1 MPPERRHVRAQQA
14 CAYCRQRKMK
24 CTGERPRC
32 KNCEIYEQECVF
44 SGPTRKPRPT
54 NAALNELLEENRRLR
69 EQVSDGTPD
78 NQTQTEASHNGI
90 TPEQTTHGEQGNSLA
105 EQNVGLT
112 AQNTSLTEQQNTIP
126 ADQIRRGSDDDPVET
141 PASVGS
147 TTYHGPTST
156 LFNEAASSNRQSR
169 SYLTKERETWMPRIL
184 VAAAAEQRQLE
195 SINFRAGKLDFDG
208 VDPEL
213 GMHLLNLHWNRQ
225 HHSFLITYRPAFMRD
240 MACNG
245 PYFSKILLNAIFYGA
260 SKFSPRLDL
269 RKDPNDVRTAGW
281 QFRNRVRDLLG
292 PALDHSEITTIQA
305 LLQMSNSLFALGDE
319 QSAAWVYAGTA
330 FRMLVD
336 VGLHVDAAMMPTME
350 RLSEEDLEIRRRV
363 YWSAYVV
370 DKMQSLYQG
379 RPASL
384 RAIDGQVPIKFMDT
398 YEELEAWHPF
408 AYSSGPSY
416 PGSPSYSVSTF
427 GQLCKLCMILQQIL
441 DRTYCER
448 EQKRNTQDLVQDLEY
463 VEKQLQDWMAELPEH
478 LRIDT
483 NSDNRSQQLPPPH
496 VFSLQCMWN
505 VLRVLLHR
513 PLVADGNL
521 HLTLPSTS
529 KSSLATCT
537 EAAINIVK
545 LVRLYDKSFSVRRA
559 PYLISYATYVAA
571 TIHVRIAATR
581 ASTSEA
587 HEHLRT
593 CLAVFDQNS
602 ATNYAVKKA
611 SIVMENLKKRMG
623 IRLDDPGSTSSAASN
638 TRDTATDHTSSD
650 MTPRSQSNAF
660 TSPSN
665 TSSMARSHL
674 PIDTVINHEPTMVA
688 GQFDP
693 DLDVDTII
701 HSFMH
706 EQQLY
711 GQPTNYAMQPDHTA
725 NALYGG
731 NNAVPNT
738 GQAQMPSTGLESY
751 DDALFGFNA
760 SAFDWFYPNTMAPF
774 S

>member
-1 MPPERRHVRAQQA
+1 MAE
-14 CAYCRQRKMK
+14 
-24 CTGERPRC
+24 
-32 KNCEIYEQECVF
+32 
-44 SGPTRKPRPT
+44 PTLSSEEPID
-54 NAALNELLEENRRLR
+54 AAP
-69 EQVSDGTPD
+69 V
-78 NQTQTEASHNGI
+78 
-90 TPEQTTHGEQGNSLA
+90 
-105 EQNVGLT
+105 
-112 AQNTSLTEQQNTIP
+112 
-126 ADQIRRGSDDDPVET
+126 DQPHDPVET

-156 LFNEAASSNRQSR
+156 LFNETSLSGRQSR
-169 SYLTKERETWMPRIL
+169 SYLTKERQTWMPKIL

-195 SINFRAGKLDFDG
+195 NINYRAGKLDFDG

-240 MACNG
+240 MACVG

-292 PALDHSEITTIQA
+292 QALDHSEITTIQA

-336 VGLHVDAAMMPTME
+336 VGLHVDAARMPNMQ

-398 YEELEAWHPF
+398 YEELEQWHPF
-408 AYSSGPSY
+408 AYASGPTY

-427 GQLCKLCMILQQIL
+427 QQLCKLCIILQQIL

-448 EQKRNTQDLVQDLEY
+448 EQKRSTQSLVQDLEDI
-463 VEKQLQDWMAELPEH
+463 EKQLQHWMTELPEH
-478 LRIDT
+478 LRIDI
-483 NSDNRSQQLPPPH
+483 NNDDGNQQLPPPH
-496 VFSLQCMWN
+496 VFSLQ
-505 VLRVLLHR
+505 
-513 PLVADGNL
+513 
-521 HLTLPSTS
+521 
-529 KSSLATCT
+529 
-537 EAAINIVK
+537 
-545 LVRLYDKSFSVRRA
+545 F
-559 PYLISYATYVAA
+559 
-571 TIHVRIAATR
+571 
-581 ASTSEA
+581 
-587 HEHLRT
+587 
-593 CLAVFDQNS
+593 FDQNS
-602 ATNYAVKKA
+602 ATNHAVKKA
-611 SIVMENLKKRMG
+611 SIVIESLKKRMG
-623 IRLDDPGSTSSAASN
+623 IRDPLVDRPSSEV
-638 TRDTATDHTSSD
+638 
-650 MTPRSQSNAF
+650 TPRSRSNAF
-660 TSPSN
+660 TPPN
-665 TSSMARSHL
+665 NSMPRSHL
-674 PIDTVINHEPTMVA
+674 PIDTMINHEPTMVA

-693 DLDVDTII
+693 DLDIDTII

-706 EQQLY
+706 EQQQLY
-711 GQPTNYAMQPDHTA
+711 GQPMSLSMPLEDATNT
-725 NALYGG
+725 LYGDSAMPHTSQG
-731 NNAVPNT
+731 EAYNT
-738 GQAQMPSTGLESY
+738 GPEPY

-760 SAFDWFYPNTMAPF
+760 SAFDWFYPNNMATGPYPQH
-774 S
+774 

>member
-1 MPPERRHVRAQQA
+1 
-14 CAYCRQRKMK
+14 MK

-69 EQVSDGTPD
+69 ERVSGVTPPD
-78 NQTQTEASHNGI
+78 NQIHPEASNNGV
-90 TPEQTTHGEQGNSLA
+90 TPEQSIDREEPTITVPAEHTTVPA
-105 EQNVGLT
+105 EPT
-112 AQNTSLTEQQNTIP
+112 
-126 ADQIRRGSDDDPVET
+126 RRGSDDPVET

-156 LFNEAASSNRQSR
+156 LFNEAAASSNRNSR

-195 SINFRAGKLDFDG
+195 NINFRAGKLDFDG

-292 PALDHSEITTIQA
+292 QALDHSEITTIQA

-336 VGLHVDAAMMPTME
+336 VGLHVDAAMMPTMQ
-350 RLSEEDLEIRRRV
+350 RFSEEDLEIRRRV

-408 AYSSGPSY
+408 AYASGPSY

-483 NSDNRSQQLPPPH
+483 NSDSATQQLPPPH

-513 PLVADGNL
+513 PLVADGHL

-611 SIVMENLKKRMG
+611 SIVIENLKKRMG
-623 IRLDDPGSTSSAASN
+623 IKLDDPGTTSSTTSN
-638 TRDTATDHTSSD
+638 PSHTVTDRTSSNV
-650 MTPRSQSNAF
+650 TPGSQSNAF

-665 TSSMARSHL
+665 TSSMTRSHL
-674 PIDTVINHEPTMVA
+674 PIDTIINHEPTMVA

-693 DLDVDTII
+693 DIDVDTII

-706 EQQLY
+706 EQQQLY
-711 GQPTNYAMQPDHTA
+711 GQNYAMAQDHTA
-725 NALYGG
+725 NNLYSGSAMPIT
-731 NNAVPNT
+731 NQ
-738 GQAQMPSTGLESY
+738 GQVPSTGLESY

-760 SAFDWFYPNTMAPF
+760 SAFDWFYPNSMAPF
-774 S
+774 

>member
-1 MPPERRHVRAQQA
+1 
-14 CAYCRQRKMK
+14 MK

-44 SGPTRKPRPT
+44 SGPSRKPRPT

-69 EQVSDGTPD
+69 ERVSGTPD
-78 NQTQTEASHNGI
+78 NQVHTEASHNGL
-90 TPEQTTHGEQGNSLA
+90 TPEQTIDLEEQTVAGSA
-105 EQNVGLT
+105 GQTT
-112 AQNTSLTEQQNTIP
+112 AIP
-126 ADQIRRGSDDDPVET
+126 IEQIRRDSDDPVET
-141 PASVGS
+141 PASIGS

-269 RKDPNDVRTAGW
+269 RKDANDVRTAGW

-292 PALDHSEITTIQA
+292 QALDHSEITTIQA

-336 VGLHVDAAMMPTME
+336 VGLHVDAAMMPTMQ
-350 RLSEEDLEIRRRV
+350 RFTEEDLEIRRRV

-408 AYSSGPSY
+408 AYASGPSY

-483 NSDNRSQQLPPPH
+483 SSDSGTQQLPPPH
-496 VFSLQCMWN
+496 VFSLQ
-505 VLRVLLHR
+505 L
-513 PLVADGNL
+513 
-521 HLTLPSTS
+521 
-529 KSSLATCT
+529 
-537 EAAINIVK
+537 K

-611 SIVMENLKKRMG
+611 SIVIENLKKRMG
-623 IRLDDPGSTSSAASN
+623 IKLDDPGTTSSATTN
-638 TRDTATDHTSSD
+638 PRDPVTDRTSSNV
-650 MTPRSQSNAF
+650 TPSSQSNAL

-665 TSSMARSHL
+665 KSSMARSHL
-674 PIDTVINHEPTMVA
+674 PIDAMINHEPTMVA

-693 DLDVDTII
+693 DIDVDTII

-711 GQPTNYAMQPDHTA
+711 GQNYAIPHDHTA

-731 NNAVPNT
+731 NSA
-738 GQAQMPSTGLESY
+738 MPSTNQGQVLSTGVESY

-760 SAFDWFYPNTMAPF
+760 SAFDWFYPNSMAPF
-774 S
+774 

>member
-1 MPPERRHVRAQQA
+1 
-14 CAYCRQRKMK
+14 
-24 CTGERPRC
+24 
-32 KNCEIYEQECVF
+32 
-44 SGPTRKPRPT
+44 
-54 NAALNELLEENRRLR
+54 
-69 EQVSDGTPD
+69 
-78 NQTQTEASHNGI
+78 
-90 TPEQTTHGEQGNSLA
+90 
-105 EQNVGLT
+105 
-112 AQNTSLTEQQNTIP
+112 
-126 ADQIRRGSDDDPVET
+126 
-141 PASVGS
+141 
-147 TTYHGPTST
+147 
-156 LFNEAASSNRQSR
+156 
-169 SYLTKERETWMPRIL
+169 
-184 VAAAAEQRQLE
+184 
-195 SINFRAGKLDFDG
+195 
-208 VDPEL
+208 
-213 GMHLLNLHWNRQ
+213 
-225 HHSFLITYRPAFMRD
+225 MRD

-292 PALDHSEITTIQA
+292 PALDHSDITTIQA

-336 VGLHVDAAMMPTME
+336 VGL
-350 RLSEEDLEIRRRV
+350 RV

-638 TRDTATDHTSSD
+638 TRDTAADHTSSD

>member
-1 MPPERRHVRAQQA
+1 
-14 CAYCRQRKMK
+14 MK

-69 EQVSDGTPD
+69 ERVSGGTPPD
-78 NQTQTEASHNGI
+78 NQIHPPESHIHPEASHNGM
-90 TPEQTTHGEQGNSLA
+90 TPEQPVQEEHVTI
-105 EQNVGLT
+105 VP
-112 AQNTSLTEQQNTIP
+112 TE
-126 ADQIRRGSDDDPVET
+126 QIRRDSDDPVET

-195 SINFRAGKLDFDG
+195 NINFRAGKLDFDG

-260 SKFSPRLDL
+260 SKFSPRLEL

-292 PALDHSEITTIQA
+292 QALDHSEITTIQA

-336 VGLHVDAAMMPTME
+336 VGLHVDAAMMPTMQ
-350 RLSEEDLEIRRRV
+350 RYSEEDLEIRRRV

-408 AYSSGPSY
+408 AYASGPSY

-448 EQKRNTQDLVQDLEY
+448 EQKRSTQDLVQDLEY

-483 NSDNRSQQLPPPH
+483 DGNSGAQQLPPPH

-513 PLVADGNL
+513 PLVADGHL

-611 SIVMENLKKRMG
+611 SIVIENLKKRMG
-623 IRLDDPGSTSSAASN
+623 IKLDDPGTSSSATSN
-638 TRDTATDHTSSD
+638 PRDAVTDRTSSNV
-650 MTPRSQSNAF
+650 TPGSQSNTF

-665 TSSMARSHL
+665 TSSIVRSHL
-674 PIDTVINHEPTMVA
+674 PIDTIINHEPTMVA

-693 DLDVDTII
+693 DIDVDTII

-706 EQQLY
+706 EQQQLY
-711 GQPTNYAMQPDHTA
+711 GQPASYPMPQDHTT
-725 NALYGG
+725 NAMYTAIPTTGQG
-731 NNAVPNT
+731 QVPN
-738 GQAQMPSTGLESY
+738 TGLESY

-760 SAFDWFYPNTMAPF
+760 SAFDWFYPNSMAPF
-774 S
+774 

>member
-1 MPPERRHVRAQQA
+1 MAGETISTEGHVDIV
-14 CAYCRQRKMK
+14 
-24 CTGERPRC
+24 TIET
-32 KNCEIYEQECVF
+32 VHH
-44 SGPTRKPRPT
+44 
-54 NAALNELLEENRRLR
+54 EEND
-69 EQVSDGTPD
+69 VIDT
-78 NQTQTEASHNGI
+78 
-90 TPEQTTHGEQGNSLA
+90 
-105 EQNVGLT
+105 
-112 AQNTSLTEQQNTIP
+112 
-126 ADQIRRGSDDDPVET
+126 ET

-156 LFNEAASSNRQSR
+156 LFNEASSRQSR
-169 SYLTKERETWMPRIL
+169 SYLTKEREMWMPKIL

-292 PALDHSEITTIQA
+292 QALDHSEITTIQA

-336 VGLHVDAAMMPTME
+336 VGLHVDAAMMPNMQ
-350 RLSEEDLEIRRRV
+350 RFSEEDLEIRRRV

-398 YEELEAWHPF
+398 YEELEQWHPF
-408 AYSSGPSY
+408 AYASGPSY

-427 GQLCKLCMILQQIL
+427 QQLCKLCMILQQIL

-448 EQKRNTQDLVQDLEY
+448 EQKRNTQDLVQDLEDI
-463 VEKQLQDWMAELPEH
+463 EKQLRQWMTELPEH

-483 NSDNRSQQLPPPH
+483 TGDSGAQQLPPPH

-513 PLVADGNL
+513 PLVADGHL
-521 HLTLPSTS
+521 HSTLPSTS

-545 LVRLYDKSFSVRRA
+545 LVRLYDKCFSVRRA

-602 ATNYAVKKA
+602 ATNHAVKKA
-611 SIVMENLKKRMG
+611 SIVIENLRKRME
-623 IRLDDPGSTSSAASN
+623 IRLDDPSRTTSGAAIN
-638 TRDTATDHTSSD
+638 TRDSLVDHVPSEV
-650 MTPRSQSNAF
+650 TPRSQSTAF
-660 TSPSN
+660 ASPSN
-665 TSSMARSHL
+665 TSSTARSHL
-674 PIDTVINHEPTMVA
+674 PTDTMINHEPTMVA

-693 DLDVDTII
+693 GLDVDTII

-711 GQPTNYAMQPDHTA
+711 NQPAFSMPSEHA
-725 NALYGG
+725 NNTLYGG
-731 NNAVPNT
+731 NGAMPPSQ
-738 GQAQMPSTGLESY
+738 GQAPSTGFEPY

-760 SAFDWFYPNTMAPF
+760 SAFDWFYPSNTTSFPYPQH
-774 S
+774 